1 LESRKHSGGEEAG
14 ISHCYQFN
22 LRDKTET
29 QIFFH
34 LTTKQLVIQR
44 RRSTMRSWIKQSWIN
59 RSWVKQSWI
68 KQCQAALSRRF
79 LVGMAAVAMV
89 FSLVAY
95 EFANPVR
102 AAVPAAAAAPL
113 DDNSVNALLA
123 LDNAMEALAARVT
136 PAIVNVTVASKK
148 SGEAANLFERGNSG
162 NNKNNDRDND
172 NDNDNGGLQQFF
184 GRGFQFGPQFGQ
196 RVRPESR
203 IEHGLGSGVI
213 ISPDGYI
220 VTNNHVIDGAV
231 DIRVTMTDR
240 RILPAKLVGADPLT
254 DLAVIK
260 IDGSNLPSVPLGD
273 STKLHPGQTVLAFGN
288 PLGFRFTVT
297 RGIVSALNRPNPY
310 AADRRSPGQFI
321 QTDAAINPGNSG
333 GPLVNAH
340 GEVVGINTFLISE
353 TGGFSGM
360 GFAIPAQIVRP
371 TVDNLIKFGKVSHG
385 YIGIGISD
393 VTPEEA
399 KFFHVNKA
407 SGAVVTQVEPNSP
420 GAKAGLKVGDV
431 ITELN
436 EKPVSDAGELQVEV
450 GQIRPGST
458 VHLKALRDGKSL
470 DLPVTLEAMG
480 KGDLDGES
488 SGASHG
494 KPRWGLGLGD
504 LTPDLRQQLQ
514 AGEDVHGAV
523 IEQVTPGS
531 PADNAG
537 LQQGE
542 VITEVDRKPTRSASD
557 VQQALSSIPKGSDVM
572 VLVWSNA
579 GSTFRV
585 LHPTQ
590 D

>member
-1 LESRKHSGGEEAG
+1 MK
-14 ISHCYQFN
+14 
-22 LRDKTET
+22 
-29 QIFFH
+29 
-34 LTTKQLVIQR
+34 
-44 RRSTMRSWIKQSWIN
+44 SWIKRLEAVLN
-59 RSWVKQSWI
+59 
-68 KQCQAALSRRF
+68 RRF
-79 LVGMAAVAMV
+79 LVAMAAVGMV
-89 FSLVAY
+89 FSLGAY
-95 EFANPVR
+95 EFNSPVK
-102 AAVPAAAAAPL
+102 AAEPVAAAPAL
-113 DDNSVNALLA
+113 DDNSVNALLS
-123 LDNAMEALAARVT
+123 LDHAMEALAAHVT
-136 PAIVNVTVASKK
+136 PAIVNVTVVAKK
-148 SGEAANLFERGNSG
+148 SAAAANSDDSAD
-162 NNKNNDRDND
+162 NNGDDSN
-172 NDNDNGGLQQFF
+172 GLQQFF
-184 GRGFQFGPQFGQ
+184 GKQFGKQFGFGQ
-196 RVRPESR
+196 MRPGPQ

-240 RILPAKLVGADPLT
+240 RILPAKLIGADPLT

-260 IDGSNLPSVPLGD
+260 IEGNNLPSVPLGD
-273 STKLHPGQTVLAFGN
+273 STQLHPGQTVLAFGN

-297 RGIVSALNRPNPY
+297 RGIVSALNRPNPF

-360 GFAIPAQIVRP
+360 GFAIPAQIVKP
-371 TVDNLIKFGKVSHG
+371 TVDSLIKYGKVNHG

-393 VTPEEA
+393 VTPDEA
-399 KFFHVNKA
+399 QFFHVNNA

-436 EKPVSDAGELQVEV
+436 GKTVTDAGALQVEV
-450 GQIRPGST
+450 GEKQPGT
-458 VHLKALRDGKSL
+458 TLHLTAMRDGKSV

-480 KGDLDGES
+480 KGDHDNQSAEAG
-488 SGASHG
+488 HG
-494 KPRWGLGLGD
+494 KPRWGLGLAE

-514 AGEDVHGAV
+514 AGDEVHGAV
-523 IEQVTPGS
+523 IQQVTPGS

-542 VITEVDRKPTRSASD
+542 VITEVNRQPVHSAAD
-557 VQQALSSIPKGSDVM
+557 VQKALSSVPKDGDAL
-572 VLVWSNA
+572 VLVWTNA
-579 GSTFRV
+579 GSAFRV
-585 LHPTQ
+585 LHPAQ
-590 D
+590 G

>member
-1 LESRKHSGGEEAG
+1 MK
-14 ISHCYQFN
+14 
-22 LRDKTET
+22 
-29 QIFFH
+29 
-34 LTTKQLVIQR
+34 
-44 RRSTMRSWIKQSWIN
+44 SWIKY
-59 RSWVKQSWI
+59 
-68 KQCQAALSRRF
+68 CQAAFNRRF
-79 LVGMAAVAMV
+79 LIALAAVAMV
-89 FSLVAY
+89 LSLTAY
-95 EFANPVR
+95 EFDNPVR
-102 AAVPAAAAAPL
+102 AAAPAAAAAAL
-113 DDNSVNALLA
+113 DDNSVSALLS
-123 LDNAMEALAARVT
+123 LDRAMEALAARVT
-136 PAIVNVTVASKK
+136 PAIVNVTVVAKK
-148 SGEAANLFERGNSG
+148 SGMASNQGGNG
-162 NNKNNDRDND
+162 ENNGDNNGDDDSN
-172 NDNDNGGLQQFF
+172 GLQQFF
-184 GRGFQFGPQFGQ
+184 GKQFGRQFGFGQ
-196 RVRPESR
+196 HGFGQQMGPQSN

-240 RILPAKLVGADPLT
+240 RILPAKLIGADPLT

-260 IDGSNLPSVPLGD
+260 IDAANLPSVPLGD
-273 STKLHPGQTVLAFGN
+273 STQLHPGQTVLAFGN

-340 GEVVGINTFLISE
+340 GEVVGINTFLVSE

-360 GFAIPAQIVRP
+360 GFAIPAQIVKP
-371 TVDNLIKFGKVSHG
+371 TVDNLIKYGKVSHA

-393 VTPEEA
+393 VTPDEA
-399 KFFHVNKA
+399 QFFHVNDA

-436 EKPVSDAGELQVEV
+436 GKTVADAGALQVEV
-450 GQIRPGST
+450 GEQQPGT
-458 VHLKALRDGKSL
+458 TLHLKALRDGKSV
-470 DLPVTLEAMG
+470 DVPVTLEAMG
-480 KGDLDGES
+480 KGEHDTL
-488 SGASHG
+488 SGDASHG

-514 AGEDVHGAV
+514 AGDDVHGAV
-523 IEQVTPGS
+523 IEQVAPGS

-542 VITEVDRKPTRSASD
+542 VITEVNRQAVHSASD
-557 VQQALSSIPKGSDVM
+557 VQKALSSVPKDRDAL

-590 D
+590 G